1 MKKIFWCF
9 ILVMLSSSIAFAG
22 MTENFINEVLSIGK
36 PEQARALVTSEKIN
50 ELINSSDDINVK
62 GKNGDTLLMLAAAFN
77 NNPNTIKALIRAGAD
92 VNAANSRGWTPL
104 MSALANDANSNPH
117 IIKIL
122 IEAGA
127 DINAKSN
134 TGITARDLAKRSRDP
149 AIKKIAD
156 TLLFA
161 SENPTA
167 DLLNIVKDSRTTTTQ
182 IESLI
187 NAGADINAQDN
198 TGNSVLMQAAKYNS
212 NIKII
217 RALINLGADINIK
230 NAKGQTAEDFARKN
244 PNPLIQKTAG
254 VLKWAGD
261 LDNAL
266 LNATAEDASPEA
278 VSALINLGA
287 NVNTRNDKGETVLM
301 TAAVNTSYPEV
312 INILVNSGTDI
323 DVKSDDYR
331 TALMMA
337 AKFNKNAEVVRALVN
352 AALGLN

>member
-1 MKKIFWCF
+1 MKKSFLCF
-9 ILVMLSSSIAFAG
+9 ILIIFSSSLAFAG
-22 MTENFINEVLSIGK
+22 VTEDFINEVLSIGK
-36 PEQARALVTSEKIN
+36 PEQARILVTSEKIN

-62 GKNGDTLLMLAAAFN
+62 GKNGDNLLMLAAAFN

-92 VNAANSRGWTPL
+92 VNSVNSRGWTPL
-104 MSALANDANSNPH
+104 MSALANDANSNPQ

-127 DINAKSN
+127 DINAKSKN
-134 TGITARDLAKRSRDP
+134 GVTARDLAKRSRDP

-187 NAGADINAQDN
+187 NAGANINAQDN
-198 TGNSVLMQAAKYNS
+198 LGNSVLMQAAKYNS

-217 RALINLGADINIK
+217 KMLINLGADINIK
-230 NAKGQTAEDFARKN
+230 NAKGQTAEDFAKKN
-244 PNPLIQKTAG
+244 PNPLIQKIAG

-266 LNATAEDASPEA
+266 LNATTEDATPETIN
-278 VSALINLGA
+278 ALIKIGA
-287 NVNTRNDKGETVLM
+287 NTNAKNDKGETVLM
-301 TAAVNTSYPEV
+301 TAAANTSYPEV
-312 INILVNSGTDI
+312 INTLVNSGRDI

-352 AALGLN
+352 AALDLN